1 MCVCVCVCVCV
12 CCICKTFIPLF
23 IHSFNHSFSQSFIYV
38 FINPHID
45 SNMYRC
51 CFCILV
57 NERSLIF
64 NITQV
69 SGGWNKN
76 LMYTGKK
83 KKEKKKVNKPEKH
96 QYNTPHQA
104 IGQIEF
110 GSKTRFVRKYPRPII
125 CETLLSYCRKHI
137 A

>member
-12 CCICKTFIPLF
+12 AFSKTSFIPLF

-51 CFCILV
+51 CFCIIV
-57 NERSLIF
+57 NEPSLIF

-83 KKEKKKVNKPEKH
+83 KKKKK
-96 QYNTPHQA
+96 
-104 IGQIEF
+104 
-110 GSKTRFVRKYPRPII
+110 R
-125 CETLLSYCRKHI
+125 
-137 A
+137 